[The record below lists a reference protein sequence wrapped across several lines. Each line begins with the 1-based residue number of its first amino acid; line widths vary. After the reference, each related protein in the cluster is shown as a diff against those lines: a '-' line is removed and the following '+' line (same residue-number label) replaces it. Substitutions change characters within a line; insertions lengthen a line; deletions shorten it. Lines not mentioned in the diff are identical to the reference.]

1 MYENAY
7 TCTMIKNTIPAITV
21 VVLLCAS
28 IGLTQCKKEE
38 EKTATPP
45 PVETPTPAAEN
56 TLTYD
61 NITIDSMSGAC
72 EFGTE
77 LNVIATGSHDNR
89 TYTLYA
95 TFPGSQVTAGTYTTV
110 LPNETL
116 STGKCSLFILR
127 QFSGTSQSIYPPA
140 DLAVTL
146 TIENGNYRV
155 SFSKTKFVAV
165 GNSSFFAQISG
176 NKVGCR

>member
-1 MYENAY
+1 M
-7 TCTMIKNTIPAITV
+7 KNNLKLLTLAGF
-21 VVLLCAS
+21 VLVA
-28 IGLTQCKKEE
+28 GLTLSNCKDDAE
-38 EKTATPP
+38 TPAP
-45 PVETPTPAAEN
+45 AQPAPTPTPTVEN

-77 LNVIATGSHDNR
+77 LNVTATGTHDNR

-95 TFPGSQVTAGTYTTV
+95 AFPGSQAAAGTYTTV
-110 LPNETL
+110 LPGENP
-116 STGKCSLFILR
+116 SAGKCSLFVLR

-155 SFSKTKFVAV
+155 TFAKTKFVAV
-165 GNSSFFAQISG
+165 GNSSFFANISAS
-176 NKVGCR
+176 KVGCR